1 MVNHTAMSVSSSA
14 GAGADP
20 GPGAG
25 ATCPS
30 AGARRGPSS
39 VGAAPDH
46 FQSVSSAKR
55 AGGEPA
61 SPVLVVFVEHAGC
74 PWLRL
79 LRRGFRH
86 CFVVLRAG
94 SVWLAC
100 EPLKDRIELD
110 ALELPCGFD
119 LAAFYHEQGH
129 RVLLG
134 RRPPAGPRRRFA
146 LAPLTCVTVVK
157 RLLGIDAPR
166 VWTPWQ
172 LYTHLSG
179 SEHGFRTWTGR
190 SGPQNCMIANAR
202 EHAALDM
209 RV

>member
-1 MVNHTAMSVSSSA
+1 MFVSSSPRSGSDRGS
-14 GAGADP
+14 GAGST
-20 GPGAG
+20 GPN
-25 ATCPS
+25 
-30 AGARRGPSS
+30 AGARRRPRSLR
-39 VGAAPDH
+39 AAPDRLE
-46 FQSVSSAKR
+46 FKLSAEG

-61 SPVLVVFVEHAGC
+61 STVLVVFAEHAGC

-157 RLLGIDAPR
+157 RLLAIDAPR

-172 LYTHLSG
+172 LYNHLSG
-179 SEHGFRTWTGR
+179 PEVGFRPWPEPLDCVTSQRRRG
-190 SGPQNCMIANAR
+190 GGD
-202 EHAALDM
+202 AALDIL